1 MLLNKTANGFCCY
14 IQAYD
19 KEKKHILQVQTELY
33 KASEWLYLARQ
44 ITVLVLARQMIRKQ
58 TFYKAS

>member
-33 KASEWLYLARQ
+33 KASE
-44 ITVLVLARQMIRKQ
+44 
-58 TFYKAS
+58 